1 MAQGAERPD
10 APRVASGAPRPR
22 PSVQRPR
29 PDPQRHKSPK
39 LTKSPSD
46 QLELVVELDEPD
58 DATALRQRAAEA
70 LRVSQEQLPEL
81 KLLKRSLDA
90 RHRHARHR
98 LLFRVGGAPEL
109 VSGPPELSQVSD
121 PERVLIIGGGPAGL
135 FCAYQLARLGVGSTV
150 LERGKQ
156 VQPRRHDLK
165 ALNRYGVLSAD
176 SNYCFGEGGAGTYS
190 DGKLYTRSHKRG
202 GVRDV
207 LEVLVQCGAP
217 EEILTEA
224 RPHIGSNRLPQVVS
238 ALRCALQ
245 AAGVRFRFG
254 ARVTELV
261 RQGERVT
268 GVRLQGGEELSAA
281 RVVLATGH
289 SASDVYR
296 MLWESG
302 LPLEGKPFAMG
313 VRVEHPQP
321 LIDRIQYGA
330 HAGHPRLGSAAY
342 RVAHEVDGRGVF
354 SFCMCPGGF
363 IVPAATEPEKLVVNG
378 MSLKRR
384 SSPFANSGLVVQVE
398 QEDLA
403 RAARHLGLRG
413 DAPLLGLEV
422 QGRLEA
428 AAFQAGGGAFVAP
441 AVRVTDFIAGR
452 ASGRLGDTSYIPG
465 LTSAE
470 LGAVLDSTGLD
481 LSRRLR
487 RALTAFDGQLRG
499 YVTEEAQLIGVESR
513 TSSPVRVP
521 RHPET
526 HEALSAPGL
535 FPCGEGAG
543 YAGGIMSAAV
553 DGLRVA
559 EALAAS
565 LGVVVSAEL
574 SGRKA

>member
-1 MAQGAERPD
+1 MAP
-10 APRVASGAPRPR
+10 
-22 PSVQRPR
+22 
-29 PDPQRHKSPK
+29 
-39 LTKSPSD
+39 D
-46 QLELVVELDEPD
+46 QLELVVALDEPD
-58 DATALRQRAAEA
+58 DAAALRQRAAEA
-70 LRVSQEQLPEL
+70 LGVSRERLPAL
-81 KLLKRSLDA
+81 QLLKRSLDA
-90 RHRHARHR
+90 RRRHVRHR
-98 LLFRVGGAPEL
+98 LLFRVGGEAESI
-109 VSGPPELSQVSD
+109 SGPPELRQVSD

-135 FCAYQLARLGVGSTV
+135 FCAYQLARLGIGSTV
-150 LERGKQ
+150 LERGKP

-165 ALNRYGVLSAD
+165 ALNRHGVLSTD

-207 LEVLVQCGAP
+207 LQVLVRCGAP

-224 RPHIGSNRLPQVVS
+224 RPHIGSNRLPRVVT
-238 ALRCALQ
+238 ALRVALE

-302 LPLEGKPFAMG
+302 LPLEAKPFAVG

-342 RVAHEVDGRGVF
+342 RLAHEVDGRGVF

-363 IVPAATEPEKLVVNG
+363 IVPAATEPGRLVVNG

-398 QEDLA
+398 QEDVA
-403 RAARHLGLRG
+403 RAAAHLGLKG
-413 DAPLLGLEV
+413 DAPLWGLEV

-452 ASGRLGDTSYIPG
+452 ASARLGDTSYIPG
-465 LTSAE
+465 LTSAD
-470 LGAVLDSTGLD
+470 LGAVLDGAGLD

-526 HEALSAPGL
+526 LQARSAPGL

-559 EALAAS
+559 EALALS
-565 LGVVVSAEL
+565 LGVTSVEA
-574 SGRKA
+574 